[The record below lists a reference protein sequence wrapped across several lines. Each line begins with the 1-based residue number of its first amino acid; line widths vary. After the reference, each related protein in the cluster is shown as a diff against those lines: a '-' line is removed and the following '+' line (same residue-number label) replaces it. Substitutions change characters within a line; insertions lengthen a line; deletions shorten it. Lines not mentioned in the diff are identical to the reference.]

1 MENYPSVLTSV
12 FPSFSVSSE
21 VRVYNAAADS
31 TLPSVPKKRKGDSE
45 AEDEPKPKK
54 KVKVE
59 AVSDGDTSFADGEYT
74 SFFAWLHADEYSRA
88 PL

>member
-59 AVSDGDTSFADGEYT
+59 PVSDGDTFADGEYT
-74 SFFAWLHADEYSRA
+74 SSFAWLHADEYSRT
-88 PL
+88 L